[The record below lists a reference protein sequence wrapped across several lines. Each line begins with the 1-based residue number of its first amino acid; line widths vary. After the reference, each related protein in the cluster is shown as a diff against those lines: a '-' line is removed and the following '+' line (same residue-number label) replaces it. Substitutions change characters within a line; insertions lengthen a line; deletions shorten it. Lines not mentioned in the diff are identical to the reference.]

1 MTKNNIFNYSHD
13 FLDCSCKK
21 ENGVFLT
28 LISTYLTIKQS
39 HTSFCYGPKS
49 PKAEEANEE
58 NYRFPDNS
66 MLIKRSLDI
75 RGTYSLRSNQDQF
88 QF

>member
-1 MTKNNIFNYSHD
+1 MT
-13 FLDCSCKK
+13 
-21 ENGVFLT
+21 V
-28 LISTYLTIKQS
+28 KQS

-58 NYRFPDNS
+58 NYRFLDNS

-88 QF
+88 QFSILVFLSANSRALSGPDLELHAVKIY